1 MLGADGNSGQYL
13 SAPRYSTPRQP
24 RKADQRF
31 HRVERLIFQMRFP
44 AIFTGLMVLG
54 VTLAQSPQ
62 PKAFEAASIKPMELG
77 GVMMGFSSSGSRVR
91 LEGYTQF
98 YLIAEAFHLKF
109 YQILRNSALQDDNKY
124 YFITAKAEGEAIR
137 TRDEFREMLQT
148 LLADRFRL
156 KFHRETREIPVYALV
171 VANGGPKFKES
182 APDTPRKANHGVNG
196 RYQNMDFTQ
205 ATMEELAE
213 GIGVDRPVINETG
226 LTGKYDFKV
235 EATPEFRIANNPDPS
250 DITIFDALQR
260 TLGLKL
266 EARKAPVEMFIV
278 DHIEK
283 PTEN

>member
-1 MLGADGNSGQYL
+1 M
-13 SAPRYSTPRQP
+13 
-24 RKADQRF
+24 F
-31 HRVERLIFQMRFP
+31 
-44 AIFTGLMVLG
+44 LG

-77 GVMMGFSSSGSRVR
+77 GVMMGVSSSGSRVR

-171 VANGGPKFKES
+171 VANGGPRFKES

>member
-1 MLGADGNSGQYL
+1 
-13 SAPRYSTPRQP
+13 
-24 RKADQRF
+24 
-31 HRVERLIFQMRFP
+31 
-44 AIFTGLMVLG
+44 
-54 VTLAQSPQ
+54 
-62 PKAFEAASIKPMELG
+62 
-77 GVMMGFSSSGSRVR
+77 
-91 LEGYTQF
+91 
-98 YLIAEAFHLKF
+98 
-109 YQILRNSALQDDNKY
+109 
-124 YFITAKAEGEAIR
+124 
-137 TRDEFREMLQT
+137 MLQA

-182 APDTPRKANHGVNG
+182 APDTPWKANHGVNG

-266 EARKAPVEMFIV
+266 EARKAPVEMFVV